1 MIAAEATGTS
11 MTVGTVGGAVTAAEC
26 DAYVAAHRDATAY
39 HQTEWL
45 GIIARAF
52 HHPTRYLVAHTGERI
67 VGVLPL
73 VLFSNAFFGRFAVS
87 LPYVNY
93 GGVAADG
100 PEAVKVLVDAAA
112 AEAVAAG
119 GSHVELRHT
128 ARMCPGLEA
137 RRHKVAMLLRLQ
149 PTVDAQWQAI
159 DRKLRNQ
166 VRKAEKSG
174 LDVAIGGVELVPAFY
189 RVFAR
194 NMRDLGT
201 PVYHSSFFTEVLATL
216 RERARVFVVSLGG
229 RPVAASIVHWH
240 RGTIEVPWASAIRDF
255 NPLCANVL
263 LYWHMVRFAVER
275 DLRVFDFGRSTPAE
289 GTFLFKRQWGAEPR
303 ELVWEYWL
311 REGNGHAL
319 PDLSPKNPK
328 FSVAIRA
335 WQRLPVSVAT
345 AIGPLIVRHI
355 P

>member
-1 MIAAEATGTS
+1 MIAAETAAEPI
-11 MTVGTVGGAVTAAEC
+11 TVGTVGASITPAEC
-26 DAYVAAHRDATAY
+26 DAYVAGHPDATAY
-39 HQTEWL
+39 HRTEWL

-52 HHPTRYLVAHTGERI
+52 RHPTRYLVAHTADRI

-73 VLFSNAFFGRFAVS
+73 VLFSNAIFGRFAVS
-87 LPYVNY
+87 LPYLNY

-100 PEAVKVLVDAAA
+100 PDAIRALVDAAA

-137 RRHKVAMLLRLQ
+137 RRHKVAMLLPLEA
-149 PTVDAQWQAI
+149 TADKQWQAL

-166 VRKAEKSG
+166 VRKGEKSG
-174 LDVAIGGVELVPAFY
+174 LDVQVGGVELVPAFY

-201 PVYHSSFFTEVLATL
+201 PVYDIGFFTEVLSTL
-216 RERARVFVVSLGG
+216 GDRARVFVISLGG

-240 RGTIEVPWASAIRDF
+240 RGTIEVPWASAIREF

-263 LYWHMVRFAVER
+263 LYWNMLRFAI
-275 DLRVFDFGRSTPAE
+275 DGGLRVFDFGRSTPGE
-289 GTFLFKRQWGAEPR
+289 GTFLFKQQWGAEPK

-311 REGNGHAL
+311 RDGNRRAL

-335 WQRLPVSVAT
+335 WQRLPVPVAT